1 MEDAKNPP
9 PQQLVSSEKE
19 ELGKEEEP
27 KAEEQLPASTTAPNS
42 GGGWGGWGFSAFS
55 VLSDLQKAATVAAEE
70 ISRNASV
77 VAEKAAKSI
86 ADMQIAEESESSKAD
101 EAEESPS
108 EKESEDEDDKLRK
121 SALDKLEKASGD
133 SFLGQGLKVFDNS
146 VENFA
151 SGAWQ
156 ALGSAWKGGTN
167 FVQKLE
173 HSAVNITDSIQHG
186 GLPAGSV
193 APSLIETGKAFT
205 TKGMQVLEYVG
216 KETMDLLINETG
228 IEVEKNSKG
237 TDHLSDEDQSVE
249 EVSFDRCFYIYG
261 GPEQLEEL
269 EALSSHYALLFNRRK
284 AKLPSEQKSVYEGK
298 LKQIQQIFSLDAEI
312 DGNGPQSAK
321 GKKIKT
327 GTDGSHDE
335 MKILHDSSVSKA
347 VDMAVG
353 FTNALA
359 GLAVN
364 DVIQRT
370 AGRLDSLHSEG
381 VHRLS
386 EMCCLAMSHLLMLG
400 KSVISGSNKV
410 QDEDADGDMMNIDWP
425 EDSVEKAKLIRLK
438 AQSMTGYVEAV
449 SSSFIT
455 GISDVAEAYLAAI
468 KSVNADSHEALTKAS
483 IQEKA
488 NSFSEH
494 LRSDQN
500 IAVSKIQDGLQ
511 NFSEL
516 HHTVSEGG
524 GSTGRTLIPGKPNGA
539 PLIDHAVCNSSDI
552 KELISDAGNQ
562 CKKLEF
568 GIVANG

>member
-27 KAEEQLPASTTAPNS
+27 KTEEQLPASTTAPNS

-86 ADMQIAEESESSKAD
+86 ADIQIAEESESSKAD

-108 EKESEDEDDKLRK
+108 EKESEDEDEDDKLRK

-133 SFLGQGLKVFDNS
+133 SFLG
-146 VENFA
+146 
-151 SGAWQ
+151 Q

-173 HSAVNITDSIQHG
+173 HSAVNIADSIQHG

-193 APSLIETGKAFT
+193 APSLIESGKAFT

-237 TDHLSDEDQSVE
+237 TEHLSDEDQSVE

-321 GKKIKT
+321 GKKIET

-347 VDMAVG
+347 ADMAVG

-455 GISDVAEAYLAAI
+455 GISDVAGAYLAAI

-511 NFSEL
+511 NLSYVVL
-516 HHTVSEGG
+516 S
-524 GSTGRTLIPGKPNGA
+524 
-539 PLIDHAVCNSSDI
+539 NSMP
-552 KELISDAGNQ
+552 A
-562 CKKLEF
+562 
-568 GIVANG
+568 A

>member
-27 KAEEQLPASTTAPNS
+27 KTEEQLAASTTAPNS

-86 ADMQIAEESESSKAD
+86 ADIQIAEESESSKAD

-108 EKESEDEDDKLRK
+108 EKESEDEDEDDKLRK

-173 HSAVNITDSIQHG
+173 HSAVNIADSIQHG

-193 APSLIETGKAFT
+193 APSLIESGKAFT

-237 TDHLSDEDQSVE
+237 TEHLSDEDQSVE

-321 GKKIKT
+321 GKKIET

-347 VDMAVG
+347 ADMAVG

-381 VHRLS
+381 VHVLRCFQILFNILIIIFEHDFHFLYLGDLKRLCASMQRLS

-455 GISDVAEAYLAAI
+455 GISDVAGAYLAAI

-511 NFSEL
+511 NLSYVVL
-516 HHTVSEGG
+516 S
-524 GSTGRTLIPGKPNGA
+524 
-539 PLIDHAVCNSSDI
+539 NSMP
-552 KELISDAGNQ
+552 A
-562 CKKLEF
+562 
-568 GIVANG
+568 A

>member
-9 PQQLVSSEKE
+9 PQQMVSSEKE
-19 ELGKEEEP
+19 DQGNEEEP
-27 KAEEQLPASTTAPNS
+27 KAEEQRASITAPTN

-55 VLSDLQKAATVAAEE
+55 VLSDLQKVATVAAE

-77 VAEKAAKSI
+77 VAEKAAKSL
-86 ADMQIAEESESSKAD
+86 ADIQIAEDSESSK
-101 EAEESPS
+101 EEESPI
-108 EKESEDEDDKLRK
+108 EKESEDENDKLRK
-121 SALDKLEKASGD
+121 SALDKLENASGD
-133 SFLGQGLKVFDNS
+133 SFLGQGLKAFDNS

-156 ALGSAWKGGTN
+156 ALGSALKGGTD

-173 HSAVNITDSIQHG
+173 YSAVSIADSIQQG

-193 APSLIETGKAFT
+193 PPSLIESGRAFT

-228 IEVEKNSKG
+228 IEVENNAEG
-237 TDHLSDEDQSVE
+237 TEQPSDEDQSLE

-284 AKLPSEQKSVYEGK
+284 TKLSSEQKSVYEGK
-298 LKQIQQIFSLDAEI
+298 LKQIQQIFSLDAEM
-312 DGNGPQSAK
+312 DGTGPELAK
-321 GKKIKT
+321 GKKIET
-327 GTDGSHDE
+327 GTEGSHDE

-347 VDMAVG
+347 ADMAAG

-359 GLAVN
+359 GLVVS
-364 DVIQRT
+364 DIIQRT
-370 AGRLDSLHSEG
+370 AGRLESLHSEG

-386 EMCCLAMSHLLMLG
+386 EMCCLAMSHLLLLG
-400 KSVISGSNKV
+400 KSVISSSNRV
-410 QDEDADGDMMNIDWP
+410 QDEDADSDTMNIEWP

-438 AQSMTGYVEAV
+438 AQSMTGNVEAV
-449 SSSFIT
+449 TSSFIT
-455 GISDVAEAYLAAI
+455 GISDVAEAYVAAI
-468 KSVNADSHEALTKAS
+468 KSVNADSHEALSKAS

-488 NSFSEH
+488 SFFSEH
-494 LRSDQN
+494 LRSDQA

-511 NFSEL
+511 NLSYVVL
-516 HHTVSEGG
+516 
-524 GSTGRTLIPGKPNGA
+524 STSMPA
-539 PLIDHAVCNSSDI
+539 A
-552 KELISDAGNQ
+552 A
-562 CKKLEF
+562 
-568 GIVANG
+568 

>member
-19 ELGKEEEP
+19 EQGKEEEP
-27 KAEEQLPASTTAPNS
+27 KAEEPLPASTTAPNS

-121 SALDKLEKASGD
+121 SALDKHTKVCNQLYHIVEMDQNQYFGFL
-133 SFLGQGLKVFDNS
+133 SFIFYFHCLQGLKVFDNS

-173 HSAVNITDSIQHG
+173 HSAVNITDSIQNG

-237 TDHLSDEDQSVE
+237 IDHLSDEDQSVE

-321 GKKIKT
+321 GKKIET

-347 VDMAVG
+347 ADMAVG

-381 VHRLS
+381 VHLGDLKRLCMSMQRLS

-410 QDEDADGDMMNIDWP
+410 QDEDADGDMMNFDWP

-511 NFSEL
+511 NLSYVVL
-516 HHTVSEGG
+516 S
-524 GSTGRTLIPGKPNGA
+524 
-539 PLIDHAVCNSSDI
+539 NSMP
-552 KELISDAGNQ
+552 A
-562 CKKLEF
+562 
-568 GIVANG
+568 A

>member
-1 MEDAKNPP
+1 MEDTKNPP
-9 PQQLVSSEKE
+9 PQQTEDKEKQESPQKE
-19 ELGKEEEP
+19 EQGKEEEP
-27 KAEEQLPASTTAPNS
+27 LKEERRPASTTAPKS

-86 ADMQIAEESESSKAD
+86 ADMQLAEDSESSK
-101 EAEESPS
+101 EEEVEESPT
-108 EKESEDEDDKLRK
+108 EKESEDENDKLRK
-121 SALDKLEKASGD
+121 SALDKLEKASDD
-133 SFLGQGLKVFDNS
+133 SFLGQGLMVFDNS
-146 VENFA
+146 MENLA

-167 FVQKLE
+167 LVQKLE
-173 HSAVNITDSIQHG
+173 HSAANIAGSIQHG

-216 KETMDLLINETG
+216 KETMDLLITETG
-228 IEVEKNSKG
+228 IEVEKNPKG
-237 TDHLSDEDQSVE
+237 SEQPFDEDHLFED
-249 EVSFDRCFYIYG
+249 VSFDRCFYIYG

-298 LKQIQQIFSLDAEI
+298 LKQIQQIFSLDAEM
-312 DGNGPQSAK
+312 DGNGPELAK
-321 GKKIKT
+321 GKKIET
-327 GTDGSHDE
+327 GTEGSNDE

-347 VDMAVG
+347 ADMAAG
-353 FTNALA
+353 FTNALV

-370 AGRLDSLHSEG
+370 SGRLESLHSEG

-386 EMCCLAMSHLLMLG
+386 EMCCFAVSQLLMLG
-400 KSVISGSNKV
+400 KSVISGANKV

-425 EDSVEKAKLIRLK
+425 EDSIEKAKLIRVK
-438 AQSMTGYVEAV
+438 AQSMTGYMEAV

-455 GISDVAEAYLAAI
+455 GISDVAETYLATI
-468 KSVNADSHEALTKAS
+468 KSADSDSHEALPQAS

-494 LRSDQN
+494 LRGDQT

-511 NFSEL
+511 YLSYVVL
-516 HHTVSEGG
+516 
-524 GSTGRTLIPGKPNGA
+524 STSMPA
-539 PLIDHAVCNSSDI
+539 A
-552 KELISDAGNQ
+552 
-562 CKKLEF
+562 
-568 GIVANG
+568 

>member
-27 KAEEQLPASTTAPNS
+27 KTEEELPASTTAPNG

-108 EKESEDEDDKLRK
+108 EKGSEDEDEDDKLRK

-173 HSAVNITDSIQHG
+173 HSAVNIADSIQHG

-193 APSLIETGKAFT
+193 APSLIEVCHCSVPIILFGNVMNYDDLFYLTFMLQTGKAFT

-237 TDHLSDEDQSVE
+237 TEHLSDEDQSVE

-321 GKKIKT
+321 GKKIET

-347 VDMAVG
+347 ADMAVG

-455 GISDVAEAYLAAI
+455 GVSDVAEAYLAAI

-494 LRSDQN
+494 LRTDQN

-511 NFSEL
+511 NLSYVVL
-516 HHTVSEGG
+516 S
-524 GSTGRTLIPGKPNGA
+524 
-539 PLIDHAVCNSSDI
+539 NSMP
-552 KELISDAGNQ
+552 A
-562 CKKLEF
+562 
-568 GIVANG
+568 A